1 VLSAGNLF
9 SRTIPLSPLVAP
21 KPPAGL
27 PEPLRPPTP
36 APSPA
41 PEPTPVVP
49 VSAAAIDAVIV
60 VQHLAGRVRF
70 RVDELYRNPRQ
81 KEQLEH
87 YLLLHAGIR
96 RVNANVLTGSVLVL
110 FDPALPLEEI
120 REWVYRILR
129 GLGLTALTYTGQLQE
144 PWHRLDPT
152 VMLERLHSS
161 AQFGLSEAVCS
172 ARRQEYGPNALPSP
186 ETRSS
191 FEIFADQFK
200 SLPVA
205 LLAGSALLALFTG
218 GLADAVII
226 LGVVLANASI
236 GYYTESRAE
245 KTISAL
251 MSGLQL
257 TALVVREGQ
266 ERAIPS
272 EALVPGDVVMLKRGM
287 YIPADARL
295 LEADQLTVDESTLTG
310 ESIPVTKQT
319 HTLSE
324 QDVPLANRI
333 NMVYRGTVIT
343 GGSGRAVVVA
353 TGPATEVGLI
363 QRMLAETRQP
373 ETPLQR
379 QLRLLGGQMVIA
391 ALGICSAVFALG
403 LLRGRG
409 LLPML
414 KTAVSL
420 AVAAVPEGL
429 PTVATSTLALGL
441 RRLEAQHVLVRKLA
455 AVETLGALQ
464 IICLDKTGTITRN
477 RMTVVAAFA
486 NQTLYRAGSG
496 RFYIDQTVVDP
507 AQAQSLVRM
516 LELSALCSEVELDTP
531 GGENTLKGTPT
542 ETALVHSALD
552 IGVDVHDLRMRH
564 PLLRMRLRSEQR
576 TFMDT
581 LHRAGDTGQ
590 LLAVKGRPAE
600 VLSMCHWHLNDGA
613 VQPLQEEDRVRI
625 ATENERMAG
634 RALRVLGVAY
644 QQADS
649 APEEDGDL
657 IWVGLAGIADPPRA
671 GMAEL
676 MAQFHQAGIHTTM
689 ITGDQSA
696 TAYAIAKEIGISRQ
710 GRMGI
715 LDSNRLD
722 EIEPDLLRSLSHR
735 VDVFSRVSPAH
746 KLKIVQALQH
756 AGYVVAMTGDG
767 VNDGPALRS
776 ADIGIA
782 MGKDGSEVA
791 QEVADIIVR
800 DDNLQTL
807 IAAIEQGRTI
817 YDDIRKAVHFILSSN
832 TSEIMITFLA
842 TAAGLGE
849 PLNPM
854 QLLWI
859 NLVTDVFPEL
869 ALSVEPPEVD
879 VMRRMPRD
887 PQAPMFTPGDLRRIG
902 LEGGLITASALAAY
916 SWGLARYGIGPH
928 ASTMAFT
935 TLTAAQL
942 LHAFNCRSNQH
953 TLLDHTPIPRNPYM
967 PLAVGGGLALQVLA
981 TLVPGLRA
989 ILGAAPLGLADWSL
1003 ASVAAVTPFLLDEV
1017 IKSVQNQ
1024 NG

>member
-1 VLSAGNLF
+1 MKGLQLRSLVVRAGQE
-9 SRTIPLSPLVAP
+9 RTIP
-21 KPPAGL
+21 
-27 PEPLRPPTP
+27 
-36 APSPA
+36 
-41 PEPTPVVP
+41 
-49 VSAAAIDAVIV
+49 
-60 VQHLAGRVRF
+60 
-70 RVDELYRNPRQ
+70 
-81 KEQLEH
+81 
-87 YLLLHAGIR
+87 
-96 RVNANVLTGSVLVL
+96 
-110 FDPALPLEEI
+110 
-120 REWVYRILR
+120 
-129 GLGLTALTYTGQLQE
+129 
-144 PWHRLDPT
+144 
-152 VMLERLHSS
+152 
-161 AQFGLSEAVCS
+161 SE
-172 ARRQEYGPNALPSP
+172 G
-186 ETRSS
+186 
-191 FEIFADQFK
+191 
-200 SLPVA
+200 
-205 LLAGSALLALFTG
+205 
-218 GLADAVII
+218 
-226 LGVVLANASI
+226 
-236 GYYTESRAE
+236 
-245 KTISAL
+245 
-251 MSGLQL
+251 
-257 TALVVREGQ
+257 
-266 ERAIPS
+266 
-272 EALVPGDVVMLKRGM
+272 LVPGDVILLKRGM

-295 LEADQLTVDESTLTG
+295 LEVDQLTVDESTLTG
-310 ESIPVTKQT
+310 ESIPVTKQPY
-319 HTLSE
+319 TLLE
-324 QDVPLANRI
+324 QDVPLANRV

-363 QRMLAETRQP
+363 QRLLAETKQP

-391 ALGICSAVFALG
+391 ALGICGGVFTIG

-409 LLPML
+409 VLPML
-414 KTAVSL
+414 KIAVSL

-441 RRLEAQHVLVRKLA
+441 RRLEAQQVLVRKLA

-464 IICLDKTGTITRN
+464 VICLDKTGTITCN
-477 RMTVVAAFA
+477 RMTVMAAFA
-486 NQTLYRAGSG
+486 DQTLYRTGDR
-496 RFYIDQTVVDP
+496 RFYQGQMAVDP
-507 AQAQSLVRM
+507 ARAQGLVRM
-516 LELSALCSEVELDTP
+516 LELSALCSEVELETTGDKH
-531 GGENTLKGTPT
+531 TLKGTPT
-542 ETALVHSALD
+542 ETALVQAALD
-552 IGVDVHDLRMRH
+552 IGVDVHDLRTRY
-564 PLLRMRLRSEQR
+564 PLLRTRLRSEQR

-581 LHRAGDTGQ
+581 LHAAEESGQ

-600 VLSMCHWHLNDGA
+600 MLSMCRRQLIDGA
-613 VQPLQEEDRVRI
+613 VQPLPEADRVRI
-625 ATENERMAG
+625 TTENERMAG

-644 QQADS
+644 QQTDGVPEAD
-649 APEEDGDL
+649 GNL
-657 IWVGLAGIADPPRA
+657 IWIGMVGIADPPRA

-676 MAQFHQAGIHTTM
+676 MTRFHQAGIHTTM

-696 TAYAIAKEIGISRQ
+696 TAYAVAKEIGISRQ
-710 GRMGI
+710 GQMEI

-722 EIEPDLLRSLSHR
+722 EMEPDLLRSLARR

-782 MGKDGSEVA
+782 MGQDGSEVA

-807 IAAIEQGRTI
+807 IAAVEQGRTI

-842 TAAGLGE
+842 TATGLGE

-879 VMRRMPRD
+879 VMRRTPRD

-916 SWGLARYGIGPH
+916 GWGLARYGSGPH
-928 ASTMAFT
+928 ASTLAFT

-942 LHAFNCRSNQH
+942 LHALNCRSNQH
-953 TLLDHTPIPRNPYM
+953 SLLDHTPLPRNPYM

-981 TLVPGLRA
+981 TLAPGLRT
-989 ILGAAPLGLADWSL
+989 ILGATPLGLADWVL
-1003 ASVAAVTPFLLDEV
+1003 TSVAAVTPFLLDEV

-1024 NG
+1024 RVPGDLSSENGNQPP